1 MAISKRSL
9 KLSQDLMD
17 LQSRYNALNKE
28 NNRITSELRI
38 SKEEILILEE
48 DNKFL
53 KTRLKDREAQ
63 TKATRSKTDVIKKQC
78 EKGCFLN

>member
-1 MAISKRSL
+1 MTISKQSIQ
-9 KLSQDLMD
+9 LSQDLMD
-17 LQSRYNALNKE
+17 LQSQYNVLNIE
-28 NNRITSELRI
+28 NNRLTSELRI
-38 SKEEILILEE
+38 SKEEILALQEN
-48 DNKFL
+48 NKFL